1 MRRVVSMTTLE
12 ADIDAALDSENGTH
26 LRAIASS
33 VDWSTQNPTLAN
45 RILQRIAL
53 YGCSGRTQRY
63 RDVVD
68 QVLAAGVVPD
78 LSTCALLQENDL
90 AERILAGTP
99 SAVRETDGNG
109 ATPLHH
115 AAERGNAA
123 LAAKLCALGAPLD
136 AVDTRGETP
145 LAKALH
151 AGPWKNEPATAVV
164 RTLREH
170 GTRVELFDLAAMG
183 DADGLTLAL
192 RGAAGANDADDL
204 GRTPLFMAARNN
216 HLDVVR
222 VLLANGA
229 DPNRA
234 AHDGQTPLSQACLH
248 TLSQECDIEIVR
260 TLVGHGAP
268 MTLEAAIVLE
278 DLQAIRDAVASD
290 AALLDGQDHESA
302 LGYAIH
308 AWHPA
313 SLRCLIQSGAQP
325 NAKNWQHIERIAGAD
340 TALVTELRQLAHS
353 TEQHP

>member
-1 MRRVVSMTTLE
+1 MSSLE
-12 ADIDAALDSENGTH
+12 TDIDAALDSDDATQLEA
-26 LRAIASS
+26 LASA
-33 VDWSTQNPTLAN
+33 VDWSTQDAALAN

-53 YGCSGRTQRY
+53 YGYSGRTERY
-63 RDVVD
+63 AGIVE
-68 QVLAAGVVPD
+68 QMLAAGVVPN
-78 LSTCALLQENDL
+78 LASCALLQANDL
-90 AERILAGTP
+90 AERILADTP
-99 SAVRETDGNG
+99 SAVLETDENG

-123 LAAKLCALGAPLD
+123 LAASLCALGAPLD
-136 AVDTRGETP
+136 AVDARGETP

-151 AGPWKNEPATAVV
+151 AGPWKTEPATAVV

-170 GTRVELFDLAAMG
+170 GMRIELFDLAAMG

-192 RGAAGANDADDL
+192 RGGASANDADDI
-204 GRTPLFMAARNN
+204 GRTALFMAARNN
-216 HLDVVR
+216 HLEVVR
-222 VLLANGA
+222 ALLANGA

-260 TLVGHGAP
+260 ALVEHGAP
-268 MTLEAAIVLE
+268 MTVEAAIVLE
-278 DLQAIRDAVASD
+278 DLQALRDAVASD
-290 AALLDGQDHESA
+290 SAILDGQDHESA

-313 SLRCLIQSGAQP
+313 SLRCLIESGAQP
-325 NAKNWQHIERIAGAD
+325 NAKNWQHIERIARTDA
-340 TALVTELRQLAHS
+340 ALVTELRQLANS

>member
-1 MRRVVSMTTLE
+1 MPTLE
-12 ADIDAALDSENGTH
+12 AHIDAALDAEDGPR
-26 LRAIASS
+26 LKAVVASA
-33 VDWSTQNPTLAN
+33 DWSEEDPAVTN
-45 RILQRIAL
+45 RILRRIAM

-68 QVLAAGVVPD
+68 QMLAAGAEPD
-78 LSTCALLQENDL
+78 LSTCALLQANDL
-90 AERILAGTP
+90 ADRILADTP
-99 SAVRETDGNG
+99 SAVRQTDENG

-123 LAAKLCALGAPLD
+123 LATRLCALGAPLD
-136 AVDTRGETP
+136 AVDARGENP

-151 AGPWKNEPATAVV
+151 AGPWKNEPATAAV

-170 GTRVELFDLAAMG
+170 GARVELFDLAAMG
-183 DADGLTLAL
+183 DPDGLALAL
-192 RGAAGANDADDL
+192 RVGAPADEADEL
-204 GRTPLFMAARNN
+204 GRTPLFVAARNN
-216 HLDVVR
+216 HLEVVR

-260 TLVGHGAP
+260 ALVEYGAA
-268 MTLEAAIVLE
+268 MTVEAAIVLE
-278 DLQAIRDAVASD
+278 DLQALRDAVASD
-290 AALLDGQDHESA
+290 SAILDGQDHESA

-313 SLRCLIQSGAQP
+313 SLRCLIESGAQP

-340 TALVTELRQLAHS
+340 TALVTELRQLANS

>member
-1 MRRVVSMTTLE
+1 MSSLE
-12 ADIDAALDSENGTH
+12 TDIDAALDSDDATQLEA
-26 LRAIASS
+26 LASA
-33 VDWSTQNPTLAN
+33 VDWSTQDAALAN

-53 YGCSGRTQRY
+53 YGYSGRTERY
-63 RDVVD
+63 AGIVE
-68 QVLAAGVVPD
+68 QMLAAGVVPN
-78 LSTCALLQENDL
+78 LASCALLQANDL
-90 AERILAGTP
+90 AERILADTP
-99 SAVRETDGNG
+99 SAVLETDENG

-115 AAERGNAA
+115 AAERGNAV
-123 LAAKLCALGAPLD
+123 LAARLCALGAPLD
-136 AVDTRGETP
+136 AVDARGETP

-151 AGPWKNEPATAVV
+151 AGPWKTEPATAVV

-170 GTRVELFDLAAMG
+170 GMRIELFDVAAMG

-192 RGAAGANDADDL
+192 RGGASANDADDI

-216 HLDVVR
+216 HLEVVSA
-222 VLLANGA
+222 LLANGA

-260 TLVGHGAP
+260 ALVRHGAP
-268 MTLEAAIVLE
+268 MTIEAAIVLE

-290 AALLDGQDHESA
+290 PALLDGQGHESA

-313 SLRCLIQSGAQP
+313 SLRCLIQLGAQP
-325 NAKNWQHIERIAGAD
+325 NAKNWQHIERIAGTD
-340 TALVTELRQLAHS
+340 TALVTELTQLAKS
-353 TEQHP
+353 TE

>member
-1 MRRVVSMTTLE
+1 MSTLE
-12 ADIDAALDSENGTH
+12 ADVDAALATDDAKQ
-26 LRAIASS
+26 LRVIASS
-33 VDWSTQNPTLAN
+33 VDWSTPDATLAN

-68 QVLAAGVVPD
+68 QMLAAGVEPS
-78 LSTCALLQENDL
+78 LSTCALLQTNDL
-90 AERILAGTP
+90 AERILADAP
-99 SAVRETDGNG
+99 SAVLETDENG

-123 LAAKLCALGAPLD
+123 LAARLCALGVPLD
-136 AVDTRGETP
+136 AVDAKGDTP

-164 RTLREH
+164 RILREH
-170 GTRVELFDLAAMG
+170 GARLDLFDLAAMG
-183 DADGLTLAL
+183 DAAGLTLAL
-192 RGAAGANDADDL
+192 RGGATANETDEL
-204 GRTPLFMAARNN
+204 GRTALFMAAHNN

-260 TLVGHGAP
+260 ALVGHGAP

-278 DLQAIRDAVASD
+278 DLQSIREAVASD

-313 SLRCLIQSGAQP
+313 SLRCLIQLGAQP

-340 TALVTELRQLAHS
+340 TTLVTELRQLANS

>member
-1 MRRVVSMTTLE
+1 MPTLE
-12 ADIDAALDSENGTH
+12 ADIDAALDADDGPR
-26 LRAIASS
+26 LKAVVASA
-33 VDWSTQNPTLAN
+33 DWSGEDPAVTN
-45 RILQRIAL
+45 RILQRIAM

-68 QVLAAGVVPD
+68 QILAAGAEPS
-78 LSTCALLQENDL
+78 LSTCVLLQANAL
-90 AERILAGTP
+90 AERILADTP
-99 SAVRETDGNG
+99 SAVLETDENG

-123 LAAKLCALGAPLD
+123 LAARLCALGAPLD
-136 AVDTRGETP
+136 AFDARGENP

-170 GTRVELFDLAAMG
+170 GARVELFDLAAMG
-183 DADGLTLAL
+183 DADGLALAL
-192 RGAAGANDADDL
+192 RVGDPADQADEL
-204 GRTPLFMAARNN
+204 GRTPLLIAARNN
-216 HLDVVR
+216 HLEVVR

-260 TLVGHGAP
+260 ALVEHGAP
-268 MTLEAAIVLE
+268 MTVEAAIVLE
-278 DLQAIRDAVASD
+278 DLQALRDAVASD
-290 AALLDGQDHESA
+290 SAILDGQDHESA

-313 SLRCLIQSGAQP
+313 SLRCLIECGAQP
-325 NAKNWQHIERIAGAD
+325 NAKNWQHIERIAGTD
-340 TALVTELRQLAHS
+340 TALVTELRQLANS

>member
-1 MRRVVSMTTLE
+1 MSSLE
-12 ADIDAALDSENGTH
+12 TDIDAALDSDDATQLEA
-26 LRAIASS
+26 LAST
-33 VDWSTQNPTLAN
+33 VDWSTQDAALAN

-53 YGCSGRTQRY
+53 YGFSGRTERY
-63 RDVVD
+63 RGIVERM
-68 QVLAAGVVPD
+68 LAAGVVPN
-78 LSTCALLQENDL
+78 LASCALLQANDL
-90 AERILAGTP
+90 ADRILADTP
-99 SAVRETDGNG
+99 SAVLETDENG

-123 LAAKLCALGAPLD
+123 LAASLCALGAPLD
-136 AVDTRGETP
+136 AVDSRGETP

-151 AGPWKNEPATAVV
+151 AGPWKTEPATAVV

-170 GTRVELFDLAAMG
+170 GMRIELFDLAAMG

-192 RGAAGANDADDL
+192 RGGAAANDADDI

-216 HLDVVR
+216 HLEVVSA
-222 VLLANGA
+222 LLANGA

-260 TLVGHGAP
+260 ALVRHGAP
-268 MTLEAAIVLE
+268 MTVEAAIVLE

-290 AALLDGQDHESA
+290 PALLDGQDHESA

-313 SLRCLIQSGAQP
+313 SLRCLIELGAQP
-325 NAKNWQHIERIAGAD
+325 NAKNWQHIERIAGTD
-340 TALVTELRQLAHS
+340 TALVTELTRLAKS
-353 TEQHP
+353 TE